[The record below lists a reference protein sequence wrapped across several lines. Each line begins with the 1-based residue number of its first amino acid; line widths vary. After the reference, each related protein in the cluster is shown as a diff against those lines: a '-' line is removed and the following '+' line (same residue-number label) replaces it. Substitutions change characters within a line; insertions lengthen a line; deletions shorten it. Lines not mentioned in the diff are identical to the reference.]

1 MNEQKNTQCAR
12 SEDMASYLLAARA
25 KQITRLKE
33 DVAGL
38 EEALQLSEAFI
49 SLLSL
54 ALTKDDTV
62 SEAVECRLE
71 DDGHAVVFVSA
82 VALSAALGKWHA
94 DIRRHDD
101 GYMIDFYRSPS
112 TT

>member
-1 MNEQKNTQCAR
+1 MNDQKTTSAAR
-12 SEDMASYLLAARA
+12 SEGMTSYLLAARA

-49 SLLSL
+49 SLLAL
-54 ALTKDDTV
+54 AFAGDEAV
-62 SEAVECRLE
+62 SETVRSCFKE
-71 DDGHAVVFVSA
+71 DGSAEVFVSSR
-82 VALSAALGKWHA
+82 ALSAALGAWHV

-101 GYMIDFYRSPS
+101 GYALDFYRSS
-112 TT
+112 SKT